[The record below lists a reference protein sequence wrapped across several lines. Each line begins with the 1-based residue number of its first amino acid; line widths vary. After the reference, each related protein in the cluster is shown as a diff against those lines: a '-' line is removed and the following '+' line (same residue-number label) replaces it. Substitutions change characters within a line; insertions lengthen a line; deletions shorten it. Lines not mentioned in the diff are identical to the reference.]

1 MEILELKEKIHNKV
15 ETSNKKIL
23 ETIYELLE
31 ESTINSFELTDKE
44 ADEIDTDVATT
55 TRPINVEE
63 NNSIIAATE
72 NKTLEDIRFIII
84 DGKVRGVK
92 MSP

>member
-1 MEILELKEKIHNKV
+1 MEILEIKEKIHKKV

-44 ADEIDTDVATT
+44 ADEIDTDVADYLSGKTKGYT
-55 TRPINVEE
+55 FEE
-63 NNSIIAATE
+63 
-72 NKTLEDIRFIII
+72 
-84 DGKVRGVK
+84 VK
-92 MSP
+92 LNARKSV